1 MKYEYSYLRQLCT
14 DRVDT
19 KKNVYG
25 DVSNLTEHLIHVVY
39 IFERAIAGDRWMSL
53 LSEMSGRFSNLM
65 IY

>member
-1 MKYEYSYLRQLCT
+1 MKCEYSYLRQLCT

-39 IFERAIAGDRWMSL
+39 IFERAIAGDR
-53 LSEMSGRFSNLM
+53 
-65 IY
+65 